1 MQITDEIFKSY
12 LSCQYK
18 AHLKLCGKTGNK
30 TDFEKL
36 SDEIRKALEI
46 EVTQQFL
53 NEYYP
58 VDILQSPS
66 LKITDL
72 RKNKKV
78 ILTPHLE
85 TDNISTSFF
94 ALEKIPNLS
103 KLGPFSYVPIVLSE
117 NKKITK
123 EIRLLLT
130 FQAAC
135 LEKLQG
141 STPKIGIIIRRGSK
155 RRSIIKL
162 DPYYREVQKVL
173 QAIQKQYT
181 NKIIPK
187 FMLNKHCE
195 LCEFKELCHQ
205 KAINED
211 DLSLLSG
218 IRPREIIR
226 QNNRGIFTIKQYSY
240 TFRARKKRK
249 RVKEQRTPHFSSL
262 KALAIREKKIYIY
275 DKPQLPDAQV
285 RIYLDIEG
293 DPDQGFEYLIGVLVA
308 DNNSTKLYS
317 YWADTREEEKII
329 FEQLFSMIAQ
339 YENYCIFHYG
349 NYERKRIERISK
361 RFGDLNTS
369 NVIEHL
375 VDAFSIIRSTI
386 YVPTYSNKLKDI
398 AKHLGFQWTDNNA
411 SGLQSIVWRRK
422 WEFTKDMNF
431 KQRLL
436 TYNHE
441 DCQALKKVTEF
452 VYQIIRDLDTENL
465 DACGLEYAQ
474 NSKSTKAYHF
484 QKQIFV
490 FPDLEYINQCAY
502 FEYQREK
509 VFIRANKY
517 LKKSQRRQKRAIKK
531 NHRINEKR
539 LVEMNA
545 CPNCGNENLL
555 SAEYPLRKNVFD
567 FKFYQSGMRK
577 WIIQYSTFSYKCKQ
591 CGQRHISPKYKNL
604 ELYGR
609 GLASWCIYQYV
620 ANRMTYDQIVHS
632 LFDIFDYQFSLTEIY
647 RLKSRICQFY
657 QESYQ
662 NIFDKLFHGNILHAD
677 ETEIK
682 LKKYKGYVW
691 VFSNMEEVIYMYK
704 STREGDFLEELLE
717 NFRGILISDF
727 YPAYDS
733 INCLQQKCLAHLIRD
748 LNKDLLLNPFD
759 DEYKQ
764 MVKKFA
770 SLLRKI
776 IDTIDKYG
784 LKKRHL
790 HKHIKDVNIFFSQIL
805 KRDYDSELAVK
816 YQKRFMKNS
825 DKLFTF
831 LEYDNVPWNNNNAE
845 NAIKAFAKYRVNVTG
860 RVDESGIKDYLVVL
874 SIYQTC
880 KYKNSNFFDFL
891 ILGKTDIYK
900 FFNSSRRP
908 F

>member
-30 TDFEKL
+30 TEL
-36 SDEIRKALEI
+36 ENLNDELRKAREI
-46 EVTQQFL
+46 EVIQQFL

-58 VDILQSPS
+58 ADILQSPLLRIS
-66 LKITDL
+66 DLK
-72 RKNKKV
+72 KSKKV

-85 TDNISTSFF
+85 IDNISISLF
-94 ALEKIPNLS
+94 ALEKLPKPS
-103 KLGPFSYVPIVLSE
+103 KLGSFSYVPIILSE

-123 EIRLLLT
+123 AIRLLLT
-130 FQAAC
+130 FQAVC

-141 STPKIGIIIRRGSK
+141 TNPHIGKIVFGGSK

-162 DPYYREVQKVL
+162 DPYYREVQKLL
-173 QAIQKQYT
+173 QAIQKQHT
-181 NKIIPK
+181 NKVVPK

-195 LCEFKELCHQ
+195 MCEFNEHCHQ
-205 KAINED
+205 KAVKED

-218 IRPREIIR
+218 IRPREILLL
-226 QNNRGIFTIKQYSY
+226 NNKGIFTVKNYSY

-249 RVKEQRTPHFSSL
+249 RVKDQKTPHFSSL

-275 DKPQLPDAQV
+275 EKPQLPDARV

-293 DPDQGFEYLIGVLVA
+293 DPDQSFEYLIGVLVA

-317 YWADTREEEKII
+317 YWADTQEEEKTI
-329 FEQLFSMIAQ
+329 FNQLFSVIAQ
-339 YENYCIFHYG
+339 YEDYSIFHYG
-349 NYERKRIERISK
+349 NYERKRIEKIIK
-361 RFGDLNTS
+361 RFDDLNTG
-369 NVIEHL
+369 NVFENLID
-375 VDAFSIIRSTI
+375 VFSIIHSNI
-386 YVPTYSNKLKDI
+386 YVPTYSNKLKDL
-398 AKHLGFQWTDNNA
+398 AKYLGFQWTDNDA
-411 SGLQSIVWRRK
+411 SGLQSIAWRRK
-422 WEFTKDMNF
+422 WEVTKDKNF

-452 VYQIIRDLDTENL
+452 VYQIILNLENENL
-465 DACGLEYAQ
+465 DAFGLEYAQ
-474 NSKSTKAYHF
+474 NTKSTKEYHF
-484 QKQIFV
+484 QKQTFA

-502 FEYQREK
+502 FDYQREK
-509 VFIRANKY
+509 IFIRTNKY
-517 LKKSQRRQKRAIKK
+517 LRKAQRKQKRTIKK
-531 NHRINEKR
+531 IHKINEKR
-539 LVEMNA
+539 LVKMNA
-545 CPNCGNENLL
+545 CPNCGNETLL
-555 SAEYPLRKNVFD
+555 SVEYRPRKNVFD

-591 CGQRHISPKYKNL
+591 CGQNHIPPKYKHL

-620 ANRMTYDQIVHS
+620 ANRMTHNQIIQS
-632 LFDIFDYQFSLTEIY
+632 LFDIFDYHFSMAEIY
-647 RLKSRICQFY
+647 RLKSRTCQFY
-657 QESYQ
+657 QETYQ
-662 NIFDKLFHGNILHAD
+662 TILDKLLHGNILHAD

-691 VFSNMEEVIYMYK
+691 VFSNMEEVIYMYQP
-704 STREGDFLEELLE
+704 TREGDFLEELLE
-717 NFRGILISDF
+717 NFHGILISDF

-733 INCLQQKCLAHLIRD
+733 INCLQQKCLVHLIRD
-748 LNKDLLLNPFD
+748 LNTDLLLNPFD
-759 DEYKQ
+759 NEYKL
-764 MVKKFA
+764 MVKDFTI
-770 SLLRKI
+770 LLRKI
-776 IDTIDKYG
+776 IDTIDKFG

-790 HKHIKDVNIFFSQIL
+790 HKHIKDKNNFFSQIL
-805 KRDYDSELAVK
+805 KSDYESELAAK
-816 YQKRFMKNS
+816 YQMRFKKNS

-845 NAIKAFAKYRVNVTG
+845 NAIKPFAKYRVNVSG
-860 RVDESGIKDYLVVL
+860 QVAESGIKDYLIVL

-891 ILGKTDIYK
+891 ISGKTDIYN
-900 FFNSSRRP
+900 FFDSFKRP